1 MANNDAFSSSSS
13 SSAAPTPGPPSGP
26 QGLTRRPSRTAA
38 MMTFSMEVFDNEVVP
53 SSLSSIA
60 PILRVAAEIEAERP
74 RVAYLCRF
82 YAFEKAHRLDPSSSG
97 RGVRQFKTAL
107 LQRLERD
114 NAPSL
119 SKRLKKS
126 DAREIESFYQQ
137 YYEHYVR
144 ALDRG
149 EQADRAQLGKAYQT
163 AGVLFEVL
171 CAVNK
176 TEKVEEVAP
185 EIIAAARDVQEKK
198 EIYVPYNI
206 LPLDAAGASQ
216 PIMQLEEIKA
226 AVAALKNTRGL
237 NWPSS
242 FDSQRQKSGD
252 MDILDWLRTMFGFQK
267 DNVRNQREHLIL
279 LLSNV
284 HIRLSPK
291 PEPLT
296 KLDDRAVDAVMN
308 KLFKNYK
315 KWCKFLG
322 RKHSLRLPQDK
333 QEAQQRKVLYMGL
346 YLLIWGE
353 AANIRFM
360 PECLCYI
367 FHNMAYELHGL
378 LAGNVSVV
386 TGENIRP
393 SYGGDDEAFLKKV
406 ITPIYRVIEKE
417 SKKSNDGKAPHSAW
431 CNYDDLNE
439 YFWLPDCFS
448 LGWPMRDDGE
458 LFKSVRESKARQ
470 GEHPSQKT
478 SSKSTGKSYFVE
490 TRTFWHIF
498 RSFDRMWTFYA
509 LVLQAMIIIAWGGYT
524 VNDILDEDFLY
535 DMSSIFIA
543 AAFLRFLQIRTWYVS
558 SNRRFCRQMAPQDK
572 RAQSPLLAKTNTHP
586 KSIRYPWTTQ
596 PMAADKD
603 PSVRMDLRNT
613 PFTVQL
619 GRGASIQLAN
629 ATINTGNSGATIQFG
644 ELQFS
649 LATASAAA
657 VPVYG
662 MDTEG
667 PAGRPYAADVAAR
680 HLHPPPRRPQPTQ
693 VITANE
699 FPQRRVSVFKRLSNS
714 ETPATRR
721 VMDGK
726 QISVLPA
733 TTTTLP
739 TGLSMPGRNDAEASS
754 SGGRPSRRQ
763 RRRMNA
769 ELRARQLL
777 QVHPST
783 LSAQEPEASV
793 PTQNKFTNLK
803 WVKRNSSTGELKQ
816 SFWEQ
821 QPQALVPQKK
831 KEPETLS
838 GRVHRVL
845 KTVKERG
852 LMKKKYQRPLVIEA
866 RRIPPREL
874 PPLVTRGKFKPNLQE
889 AHRGVTLGPRVQEST
904 AERAQQ
910 KDKQIWRPR
919 SHERKALGRQTN
931 MGVTSGAASQK
942 SSPTNK
948 SHKKWIPKK
957 VPFDN
962 PLDGRHPGESSRE
975 SHHQPIASSQEE
987 ASFDRSPRIEE
998 FFMPGDEPE
1007 IQWKRRSGILY
1018 RRQHGAGSTAGRDED
1033 SSENEE
1039 EEEFEENPLFADA
1052 AALAEAQRQMHRQ
1065 MKAKDKEIA
1074 QLNAKMTEMMTQMT
1088 MMMQMMQR
1096 NITAN
1101 PIPQTQGEQWE
1112 TAISKKTTKMLKQ
1125 LEGVPGVKWKSPTEP
1140 VLDLKALPIAQT
1152 STFKQHPNQAGS
1164 SKSGKEK
1171 SSKRKTKLKKFKKKR
1186 TATQRAIDCL
1196 DEYYQTVRRP
1206 IKLADFMSE
1215 LKVAEAEEAN
1225 EESLPMETCRVIS
1238 VTPVA
1243 PIKDKYVNELV
1254 VEICLATSSMDY
1266 SSEEDL
1272 YFPREVESEHDI
1284 TSQMEHVQLEGDSEL
1299 EGQLDLFLNF
1309 PGYHRWKFTA
1319 VMRNVLKTIIS
1330 LAWAVILPLLYMRSG
1345 SPITLPVDLHKWL
1358 GQVKGLPPLYLMAV
1372 ALYMLPNLLAAV
1384 LFVFPM
1390 LRRWI
1395 ENSDWHVIRFL
1406 LWWSQVLLLYSS
1418 HLTGSPRIYVG
1429 RGMHESQFT
1438 LFKYTLFW
1446 LLLLASKFAF
1456 SYFIKPL
1463 IKPTKDIMKVHNIR
1477 YAWHEFFPNVKNNI
1491 GAVVSLWIPVILVY
1505 FMDTQIWYSIFS
1517 TFYGGVSGAFGR
1529 LGEIRTLGML
1539 RSRFHS
1545 LPGAFNSCLVPSDKR
1560 QKRGF
1565 SLSKRFA
1572 EASPSKRTEAAKFAQ
1587 LWNEIICSFREE
1599 DLINPSLKMIQ
1610 WPPFLL
1616 ASKIPIALDMAAE
1629 FRSKDSDLWKRICA
1643 DEYMKCAVIECYES
1657 FKLVLNLLIIG
1668 ENEKR
1673 IIGIIIKE
1681 IEASIAK
1688 GSFLANFRMSALPT
1702 LCKKIVELVGILK
1715 EGDASKRDS
1724 VVLLLQDML
1733 EVVTRDMMVNEIR
1746 ELVELGHGNKESV
1759 PRRQLF
1765 AGTGS
1770 KSAILLPPMTTAQ
1783 WEEQIKRLY
1792 LLLTVKESAIDVP
1805 TNLEA
1810 RRRIA
1815 FFTNSLF
1822 MDMPRAP
1829 RVRKML
1835 SFSVM
1840 TPYYSEETVYSKSDL
1855 DLENEDGVSF
1865 LTANF
1870 VVVTNPSISIDEW
1883 NNFMERIDCK
1893 KESDVWAN
1901 EENILQLRHWASLRG
1916 QTLCRTVRGMMY
1928 YQRALKLQAFL
1939 DMASESEILEGY
1951 KAVTEP
1957 EEEGKRSQRSLSAQ
1971 LEAIADMKFTFVAT
1985 CQIYG
1990 NQKQS
1995 GDRRA
2000 TDILNLMVNF
2010 PSLRVAYIDEVEE
2023 REGGK
2028 VKKVYYSVLIK
2039 AVDNR
2044 DQEIYRIKLPGAAKI
2059 GEGKPENQNHAVI
2072 FTRGEALQAIDM
2084 NQDNYLEEA
2093 LKMRN
2098 LLEEFNEDH
2107 GLRPP
2112 TILGVRE
2119 HIFTGS
2125 VSSLGWFMSNQETT
2139 FVTIGQRVLATPLK
2153 VRFHYGHP
2161 DVFDRIFHITRG
2173 GISKAS
2179 RGINLS
2185 EDIFAG
2191 FNSTL
2196 RQGNIT
2202 HHEYIQVG
2210 KGRDVGLNQIS
2221 LFEAKVACG
2230 NGEQI
2235 LSRDIYRLGH
2245 RFDFF
2250 RMLSCYFTTVGFYVS
2265 SMMVVIIVYLFLY
2278 GNLYLSL
2285 SGLEA
2290 AIMKQALMRG
2300 NNPLKAAMASQSAVQ
2315 LGLLMAL
2322 PMVMEIGLER
2332 GFRTALGD
2340 IIIMQLQLCSVFF
2353 TFSLGTKSHYFGRTI
2368 LHGGAK
2374 YRATGRGFVVRHVK
2388 FAENYRMY
2396 SRSHFTKGLE
2406 LMLLLIVYQI
2416 YGSATTDSTTFILLT
2431 ASMWFLVATWLFAP
2445 FLFNP
2450 SGFEWQKIV
2459 DDWDDWSKWINS
2471 RGGIGVP
2478 ANKSWESWWEEEQEH
2493 LSSTGILGRLLEIF
2507 LSLRFFVFQYGIVY
2521 HLHVS
2526 NSSKSLIVYAL
2537 SWLVIV
2543 AVMLILKVVSM
2554 GRKKFSADF
2563 QLMFRLLKL
2572 FLFIGCIGTVCILFT
2587 LLNLTVA
2594 DIVVSFLA
2602 FMPTGW
2608 AILQISQA
2616 LKPAVKA
2623 FGLWGSVKALGRGY
2637 EYVMGLVIF
2646 APVAVLAW
2654 FPFVSEFQTRLL
2666 FNQAFSRG
2674 LQISR
2679 ILAGGKKQSIAFLLR
2694 DDKFCGCDL

>member
-1 MANNDAFSSSSS
+1 MANNDASSSGSSSSG
-13 SSAAPTPGPPSGP
+13 AAAIAPVSGPPSGP
-26 QGLTRRPSRTAA
+26 QGLTRRPSRSAA
-38 MMTFSMEVFDNEVVP
+38 MTTFSMEVFDNEVVP

-119 SKRLKKS
+119 AKRLKKS

-226 AVAALKNTRGL
+226 AVAGLKNTRGL

-242 FDSQRQKSGD
+242 FDAQRQKLGD
-252 MDILDWLRTMFGFQK
+252 MDLLDWLRTMFGFQK

-296 KLDDRAVDAVMN
+296 KLDDRAVDAVLN

-333 QEAQQRKVLYMGL
+333 QETQQRKILYMGL

-360 PECLCYI
+360 PECICYI

-417 SKKSNDGKAPHSAW
+417 SKKSNQGKAPHSAW

-439 YFWLPDCFS
+439 YFWSPDCFS
-448 LGWPMRDDGE
+448 LGWPMCDDGE
-458 LFKSVRESKARQ
+458 FFKSVRESKAMK
-470 GEHPSQKT
+470 GEHLSQKT
-478 SSKSTGKSYFVE
+478 SSKNTGKSYFVE

-509 LVLQAMIIIAWGGYT
+509 LALQAMIIISWGGYAL
-524 VNDILDEDFLY
+524 NDFLKDDFLY
-535 DMSSIFIA
+535 DISSIFIS
-543 AAFLRFLQIRTWYVS
+543 AAFLRFLQS
-558 SNRRFCRQMAPQDK
+558 
-572 RAQSPLLAKTNTHP
+572 LL
-586 KSIRYPWTTQ
+586 
-596 PMAADKD
+596 
-603 PSVRMDLRNT
+603 
-613 PFTVQL
+613 
-619 GRGASIQLAN
+619 
-629 ATINTGNSGATIQFG
+629 
-644 ELQFS
+644 
-649 LATASAAA
+649 
-657 VPVYG
+657 
-662 MDTEG
+662 
-667 PAGRPYAADVAAR
+667 
-680 HLHPPPRRPQPTQ
+680 
-693 VITANE
+693 
-699 FPQRRVSVFKRLSNS
+699 
-714 ETPATRR
+714 
-721 VMDGK
+721 
-726 QISVLPA
+726 
-733 TTTTLP
+733 
-739 TGLSMPGRNDAEASS
+739 
-754 SGGRPSRRQ
+754 
-763 RRRMNA
+763 
-769 ELRARQLL
+769 
-777 QVHPST
+777 
-783 LSAQEPEASV
+783 
-793 PTQNKFTNLK
+793 
-803 WVKRNSSTGELKQ
+803 
-816 SFWEQ
+816 
-821 QPQALVPQKK
+821 
-831 KEPETLS
+831 
-838 GRVHRVL
+838 
-845 KTVKERG
+845 
-852 LMKKKYQRPLVIEA
+852 
-866 RRIPPREL
+866 
-874 PPLVTRGKFKPNLQE
+874 
-889 AHRGVTLGPRVQEST
+889 
-904 AERAQQ
+904 
-910 KDKQIWRPR
+910 
-919 SHERKALGRQTN
+919 
-931 MGVTSGAASQK
+931 
-942 SSPTNK
+942 
-948 SHKKWIPKK
+948 
-957 VPFDN
+957 
-962 PLDGRHPGESSRE
+962 
-975 SHHQPIASSQEE
+975 
-987 ASFDRSPRIEE
+987 
-998 FFMPGDEPE
+998 
-1007 IQWKRRSGILY
+1007 
-1018 RRQHGAGSTAGRDED
+1018 
-1033 SSENEE
+1033 
-1039 EEEFEENPLFADA
+1039 
-1052 AALAEAQRQMHRQ
+1052 
-1065 MKAKDKEIA
+1065 
-1074 QLNAKMTEMMTQMT
+1074 
-1088 MMMQMMQR
+1088 
-1096 NITAN
+1096 
-1101 PIPQTQGEQWE
+1101 
-1112 TAISKKTTKMLKQ
+1112 
-1125 LEGVPGVKWKSPTEP
+1125 
-1140 VLDLKALPIAQT
+1140 
-1152 STFKQHPNQAGS
+1152 
-1164 SKSGKEK
+1164 
-1171 SSKRKTKLKKFKKKR
+1171 
-1186 TATQRAIDCL
+1186 
-1196 DEYYQTVRRP
+1196 
-1206 IKLADFMSE
+1206 DF
-1215 LKVAEAEEAN
+1215 
-1225 EESLPMETCRVIS
+1225 
-1238 VTPVA
+1238 
-1243 PIKDKYVNELV
+1243 
-1254 VEICLATSSMDY
+1254 
-1266 SSEEDL
+1266 
-1272 YFPREVESEHDI
+1272 
-1284 TSQMEHVQLEGDSEL
+1284 
-1299 EGQLDLFLNF
+1299 FLNF

-1319 VMRNVLKTIIS
+1319 VMRNVLKTIVS

-1345 SPITLPVDLHKWL
+1345 SPITLPANLDRWL
-1358 GQVKGLPPLYLMAV
+1358 GRVKGLPPLYLMAV

-1384 LFVFPM
+1384 LFIFPM

-1395 ENSDWHVIRFL
+1395 ENSDWLVIRFL
-1406 LWWSQVLLLYSS
+1406 LWWSQ
-1418 HLTGSPRIYVG
+1418 PRIYVG
-1429 RGMHESQFT
+1429 RGMHENQFT

-1446 LLLLASKFAF
+1446 LLLLSSKFSF
-1456 SYFIKPL
+1456 SYFLQIKPL
-1463 IKPTKDIMKVHNIR
+1463 IKPTKDIMKVHNIH

-1491 GAVVSLWIPVILVY
+1491 GAILSLWVPVILVY
-1505 FMDTQIWYSIFS
+1505 CMDTQIWYSVFS
-1517 TFYGGVSGAFGR
+1517 TLYGGVSGAFGR

-1545 LPGAFNSCLVPSDKR
+1545 LPGAFTACLVPSEKK

-1599 DLINPSLKMIQ
+1599 DLISDRKMDLLLVPYSSDPSLKMIQ

-1616 ASKIPIALDMAAE
+1616 ASKIPIALDMSAQ
-1629 FRSKDSDLWKRICA
+1629 FRSKDADLWKRICA

-1657 FKLVLNLLIIG
+1657 FKLVLNLLIVG

-1681 IEASIAK
+1681 IEASIAR
-1688 GSFLANFRMSALPT
+1688 GSFLANFRMSALST

-1715 EGDASKRDS
+1715 EGDASKRDIM
-1724 VVLLLQDML
+1724 VLLLQDML

-1770 KSAILLPPMTTAQ
+1770 KSAILFPPITTAQ

-1840 TPYYSEETVYSKSDL
+1840 TPYYSEETVYSKTDL
-1855 DLENEDGVSF
+1855 DLENEDGVSIIF
-1865 LTANF
+1865 YLQKIF
-1870 VVVTNPSISIDEW
+1870 PDEW

-1893 KESDVWAN
+1893 KESEVWAN
-1901 EENILQLRHWASLRG
+1901 EENVLQLRHWASLRG

-1957 EEEGKRSQRSLSAQ
+1957 EDEGKRSQRSLFAQ

-2023 REGGK
+2023 REGDR

-2044 DQEIYRIKLPGAAKI
+2044 DQEIYRIKLPGAAKV

-2125 VSSLGWFMSNQETT
+2125 VSSLGWFMSNQETS
-2139 FVTIGQRVLATPLK
+2139 FVTIGQRVLASPLK

-2221 LFEAKVACG
+2221 LFEAKIACG
-2230 NGEQI
+2230 NGEQL

-2278 GNLYLSL
+2278 GKLYLSL

-2353 TFSLGTKSHYFGRTI
+2353 TFSLGTKSHYFGRTV

-2416 YGSATTDSTTFILLT
+2416 YGSATTDSTAFLLVT

-2459 DDWDDWSKWINS
+2459 DDWEDWCKWINS

-2493 LSSTGILGRLLEIF
+2493 LRSTGLIGRLWETI
-2507 LSLRFFVFQYGIVY
+2507 LSLRFFLFQYGIVY

-2526 NSSKSLIVYAL
+2526 NNNKSLIVYAL
-2537 SWLVIV
+2537 SWLVIL

-2572 FLFIGCIGTVCILFT
+2572 FLFLGCIGALCILFT
-2587 LLNLTVA
+2587 LLNLTVT

-2616 LKPAVKA
+2616 MKPAVKA

-2646 APVAVLAW
+2646 TPVAVLSW
-2654 FPFVSEFQTRLL
+2654 FSFASEFQTRLL

-2679 ILAGGKKQSIAFLLR
+2679 ILAGGKKQR
-2694 DDKFCGCDL
+2694 